1 MSYKN
6 DLSFFAS
13 EQAKRR
19 KNIILSI
26 KITVIILAV
35 SFIMTALFLVL
46 DLVKDSSRGGGNDG
60 GGSGGGADRQPPVIR
75 LKEGDA
81 IYMDYGSNIALKS
94 QVVVTDDSGTFT
106 IDVDQMNLNKDVP
119 GRYTVRYIATD
130 GSGNK
135 SYLDVMVV
143 VTKQEYSYA
152 TLMSLI
158 KNKAD
163 DIGISDNMTKRQ
175 KIEAF
180 YEYVNI
186 NRGIEYDLYTDSSN
200 IPDIDRRNWETDWIE
215 EATLTLQNGKGDCYS
230 YYSVSKAFFEYFGI
244 EHVGIQRDN
253 TNIKGKGTHFWLVVN
268 IGEQGTNGQ
277 WYYFDATRLRYN
289 FSDGTG
295 NACLITLKKLQSYY
309 QVNGDVQGY
318 DFYAFDP
325 AKYPTASTLEL
336 K

>member
-19 KNIILSI
+19 KNIILAI
-26 KITVIILAV
+26 KITVVILAV

-46 DLVKDSSRGGGNDG
+46 DLVKDSSRGGGADG

-75 LKEGDA
+75 LKDGDA

-94 QVVVTDDSGTFT
+94 QVTVTDDSGTFT

-152 TLMSLI
+152 TLMSLV
-158 KNKAD
+158 KNKATEL
-163 DIGISDNMTKRQ
+163 GITDSMTNVE
-175 KIEAF
+175 KIRKFHA
-180 YEYVNI
+180 YVNK
-186 NRGIEYDLYTDSSN
+186 LTYTGESN
-200 IPDIDRRNWETDWIE
+200 IPDIDRRNWTSDWVE
-215 EATLTLQNGKGDCYS
+215 EATRTLEDYSGDCYS
-230 YYSVSKAFFEYFGI
+230 YYSLSKAFFEYFGI
-244 EHVGIQRDN
+244 QHVGIERDN
-253 TNIKGKGTHFWLVVN
+253 SSIPKSEGTHFWLMVN
-268 IGEQGTNGQ
+268 LGTAETGK
-277 WYYFDATRLRYN
+277 WYYFDATRLAGK
-289 FSDGTG
+289 FSDGTN
-295 NACLITLKKLQSYY
+295 NACLVTLEKLWSYKPNAELTYNFY
-309 QVNGDVQGY
+309 Q
-318 DFYAFDP
+318 FDP
-325 AKYPTASTLEL
+325 TKYPTASKVTLN
-336 K
+336 